1 MNPYLRALLDGFW
14 QAMET
19 ARNALL
25 VIALAGIVMVL
36 VEACR

>member
-1 MNPYLRALLDGFW
+1 MNPYLRAFLDGFW

-25 VIALAGIVMVL
+25 VIALVGVVLVL